1 MSANLIVALGNP
13 GKEYEFTRHNIGW
26 LCLDQWKD
34 SLNWK
39 NKFKGEYDQKD
50 YFGNKVYFLKP
61 QTYMNLSGESVAP
74 VKNFFKIEIQDILVI
89 HDEIDLPYGCISFKK
104 GGGLAG
110 HNGLKSIASSLG
122 TNSFNRLR
130 MGVGRPAKGSVSNY
144 VLSSFDKE
152 EEIALGPYLVK
163 SIEAIEFYLKSGID
177 KSANQYNKKNLI

>member
-1 MSANLIVALGNP
+1 
-13 GKEYEFTRHNIGW
+13 
-26 LCLDQWKD
+26 
-34 SLNWK
+34 
-39 NKFKGEYDQKD
+39 
-50 YFGNKVYFLKP
+50 
-61 QTYMNLSGESVAP
+61 MNLSGESVAP

-152 EEIALGPYLVK
+152 EEIACAH
-163 SIEAIEFYLKSGID
+163 I
-177 KSANQYNKKNLI
+177 